1 MAEQKELLSSKK
13 RKEIE
18 DLIYKVFD
26 TVDTTKTNS
35 DYYRELFS
43 KMTNSEFYHFLERR
57 LPFRFHQE
65 VFKIEP
71 KMYQIVD
78 AFKIL
83 NKPLLEKV
91 NLAHIYRN
99 KDGVPVQSKECL
111 VIYIHLKRM
120 KQLLNKKTNIA
131 LNIEKRDMKTGLLVG
146 EDKGG
151 KETDREFE
159 SLAAFGLDYTIDEF
173 SRPRGDALKSAA
185 EMSAVIMNKGFV
197 SEKDFNIEKDDSLGK
212 NILNVYL
219 LGANIYSNLVDINYM
234 TPYTAKNRKKAVER
248 VNSNL

>member
-43 KMTNSEFYHFLERR
+43 KMNNNEFYHFLERR

-197 SEKDFNIEKDDSLGK
+197 SEKDFNVEKDDSLGK

-248 VNSNL
+248 INSNL

>member
-1 MAEQKELLSSKK
+1 
-13 RKEIE
+13 IE

-43 KMTNSEFYHFLERR
+43 KMSNNEFYHFLKRR

-131 LNIEKRDMKTGLLVG
+131 LN
-146 EDKGG
+146 
-151 KETDREFE
+151 
-159 SLAAFGLDYTIDEF
+159 
-173 SRPRGDALKSAA
+173 
-185 EMSAVIMNKGFV
+185 
-197 SEKDFNIEKDDSLGK
+197 
-212 NILNVYL
+212 
-219 LGANIYSNLVDINYM
+219 
-234 TPYTAKNRKKAVER
+234 
-248 VNSNL
+248 